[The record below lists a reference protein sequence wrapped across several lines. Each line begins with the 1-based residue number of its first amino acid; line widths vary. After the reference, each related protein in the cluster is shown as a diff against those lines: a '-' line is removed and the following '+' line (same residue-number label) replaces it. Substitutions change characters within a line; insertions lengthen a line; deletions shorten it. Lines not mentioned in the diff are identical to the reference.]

1 MPIRFRCAYCNQL
14 MGISRRKAGTVIRC
28 PNCAGQV
35 IVPKPEAGADEP
47 PELPAPHVT
56 APQPVLKEKAPLF
69 EGSDFDKIFEDAAP
83 GTGGFEPQPFPN
95 PGPPLAPPLQPKPQ
109 QIPQGGFD
117 VEALATPGPGIFL
130 TPGKLTVVCVI
141 LVVLLGAAFLVG
153 FLVGHG

>member
-14 MGISRRKAGTVIRC
+14 MGIARRKAGTVIRC

-35 IVPKPEAGADEP
+35 IVPKPEPGADD
-47 PELPAPHVT
+47 LPAPHVT
-56 APQPVLKEKAPLF
+56 APQPALKEKPPLF
-69 EGSDFDKIFEDAAP
+69 EGSDFDKIFEDAAT
-83 GTGGFEPQPFPN
+83 GAGGFEPQLFSSP
-95 PGPPLAPPLQPKPQ
+95 APPPPPVHQPIPQ
-109 QIPQGGFD
+109 QIIQAGID
-117 VEALATPGPGIFL
+117 LDAVATPSPGIFL